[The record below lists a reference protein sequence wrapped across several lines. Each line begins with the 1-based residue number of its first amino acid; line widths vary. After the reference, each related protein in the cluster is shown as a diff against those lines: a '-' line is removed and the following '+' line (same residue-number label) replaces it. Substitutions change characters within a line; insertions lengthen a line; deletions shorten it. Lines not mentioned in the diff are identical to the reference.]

1 MTFIQPHKTFNAI
14 NGVIAALAFAAFA
27 ATFFLITS
35 YNTMVNTNHNIAEL
49 KAELDQTGA
58 QNTDFQNQIMARFSS
73 DVMVQLAKGGN
84 LVEDKTPHYVS
95 AGNSNPSLTL
105 R

>member
-1 MTFIQPHKTFNAI
+1 MTFIQPYKTFKKI
-14 NGVIAALAFAAFA
+14 NRVIIALALAAFA

-35 YNTMVNTNHNIAEL
+35 YNAMVNTNHNIAAL

-58 QNTDFQNQIMARFSS
+58 QNTDFQNRIMAMFGS
-73 DVMVQLAKGGN
+73 DAMARAAVQDG
-84 LVEDKTPHYVS
+84 LVEDKSPHYVP
-95 AGNSNPSLTL
+95 AGGRQSLTL